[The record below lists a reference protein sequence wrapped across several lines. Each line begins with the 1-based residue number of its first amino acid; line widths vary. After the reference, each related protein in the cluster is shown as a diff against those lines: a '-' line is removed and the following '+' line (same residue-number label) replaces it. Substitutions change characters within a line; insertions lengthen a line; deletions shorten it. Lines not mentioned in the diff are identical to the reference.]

1 MKTGTIVD
9 FNFGV
14 LLPEATINIYLK
26 NVKKMLKKTV
36 VKEFFVKKKSKD

>member
-14 LLPEATINIYLK
+14 LLTEATINIYLK

-36 VKEFFVKKKSKD
+36 VKEFFVKKKK